1 MTHRTLGGV
10 KELTRPGVHQMH
22 MVMTKDE
29 IQGCRLTLHAQH
41 WTKTNSQISGISHQY
56 RDKLRA
62 RKIRPADGMANSEYN
77 MSERKRFKNFLA
89 LEKLPHLSQ

>member
-1 MTHRTLGGV
+1 
-10 KELTRPGVHQMH
+10 MH

-29 IQGCRLTLHAQH
+29 IQGCWLTLHAQH

-62 RKIRPADGMANSEYN
+62 RKIRPADGMANSKYN
-77 MSERKRFKNFLA
+77 VSERKRFKNFLA
-89 LEKLPHLSQ
+89 LEKLPYLSQ